1 MVRIALLSI
10 ASSVLAMRVRRLKI
24 LPRSDVVE
32 MAEAGV
38 IQSRMLLHF
47 IALDLFL
54 FSLCC
59 FFA

>member
-1 MVRIALLSI
+1 
-10 ASSVLAMRVRRLKI
+10 MRVRRLKI